1 MNVKTKRIVTLMM
14 AVLMAAAIVL
24 PALSARADASNA
36 GAQYFTDVT
45 PDKWYYEAVNAMA
58 AAGILN
64 GYGDGTFKPNSPMT
78 AGELA
83 TVLWNMV
90 YGKDWCKANE
100 LFNCFNNGY
109 AGADYSNPN
118 YPGPRVEKWGRVLDG
133 WTSYRVGSHNV
144 YPNTWDGGAALA
156 IYGDKRI
163 DPKNGNEPHKNA
175 TIQISQGRFCGT
187 TYSAYSNEA
196 LQADTVYFRDMS
208 GLAVVAMSKEHVTRG
223 FAISELVNVL
233 RETGNLQ
240 KLYNNSGAK
249 TLYANGSAIPDWAAI
264 TNAYH
269 DVCASSRKGTETSFL
284 VPEKYRFHDYTWAW
298 NYIDDPGNIKI
309 SGGYANTWFSRD
321 VLLAYQ
327 AGIVDGVD
335 ATGRCNVNAKMTRA
349 EVCQMLYNAGVGKT
363 QLKPTVDNGTYS
375 NILFIRDGKAYLAN
389 PVASRTACV
398 YISGFGP
405 YNINSGRVPNT
416 DGSNNPNYADIYYP
430 NGAIDIRQQEWPT
443 HPEFWGK

>member
-1 MNVKTKRIVTLMM
+1 MNVKPKRLVALVM
-14 AVLMAAAIVL
+14 AIFMAAAIVL
-24 PALSARADASNA
+24 PTLSARADASNA
-36 GAQYFTDVT
+36 GTQYFTDVT

-64 GYGDGTFKPNSPMT
+64 GYGDGTFKPNNPMT

-109 AGADYSNPN
+109 AGADYSDPN

-133 WTSYRVGSHNV
+133 WVSYRVGSHNV

-156 IYGDKRI
+156 IYGDMRI
-163 DPKNGNEPHKNA
+163 DSKNGNVPHKNA
-175 TIQISQGRFCGT
+175 TIQINQGRSSGSVYAMRSDEYAKIDTF
-187 TYSAYSNEA
+187 YS
-196 LQADTVYFRDMS
+196 RDMS

-240 KLYNNSGAK
+240 KLYDASGAK
-249 TLYANGSAIPDWAAI
+249 NLYANGSAIPDWAAI
-264 TNAYH
+264 TDVYH
-269 DVCASSRKGTETSFL
+269 DICASSVKNANISYMSD
-284 VPEKYRFHDYTWAW
+284 KNRFHDYTWAW

-309 SGGYANTWFSRD
+309 QGGYANTWFSRD

-327 AGIVDGVD
+327 AGIIDGVD

-349 EVCQMLYNAGVGKT
+349 EVCQMLYNAGIGKSS
-363 QLKPTVDNGTYS
+363 LKPLVTNMTHS
-375 NILFIRDGKAYLAN
+375 NILFIRDGKTYLAN
-389 PVASRTACV
+389 PVATRVACV
-398 YISGFGP
+398 YINGYGP
-405 YNINSGRVPNT
+405 YDINSGRVPNT
-416 DGSNNPNYADIYYP
+416 DGSNNPNYAKIYKP
-430 NGAIDIRQQEWPT
+430 NDGIDLRQQEWPT